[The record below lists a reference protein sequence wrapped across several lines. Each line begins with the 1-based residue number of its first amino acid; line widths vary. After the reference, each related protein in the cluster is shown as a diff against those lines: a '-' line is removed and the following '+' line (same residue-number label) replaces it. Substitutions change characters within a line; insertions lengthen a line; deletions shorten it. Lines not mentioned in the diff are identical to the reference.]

1 MKTLKYI
8 AALCCIASA
17 SCTENNLDAVKPEEP
32 SNGGTVLTAMIGADT
47 KTTIGEKSGKEYT
60 ILWTAGDKIN
70 VNGEESSE
78 AVIEA
83 DAKSAKYSFAKEL
96 TAPFSAVYPSSVY
109 KSEGVVTIPSSQSYK
124 AGTFDPSSALLCA
137 YSVSDASLTFH
148 HLMAYLKLS
157 FGNTAGNTAL
167 EKIMKVEVKS
177 NGTEPMSGEFSVNYE
192 SGSITPAEGNEST
205 IITMSCGTA
214 GLDLGNE
221 ILVAIPAQKYSKGL
235 VITTFDKVGNKSVY
249 TTAATFD
256 AIAGNVYPMPIKMEL
271 YPGTTLKA
279 IKVGSLLWAPVYCG
293 YSEEHP
299 NGLLY
304 QYGRAKGQSYYPA
317 GESSSICVNAPIQ
330 NPEDDK
336 FYKGKPD
343 WYSGTALTAWPMS
356 KDDVGYVEGK
366 IGNPCPEG
374 WRIPTRAELNNLVN
388 TGFTMTSVW
397 KYENSTKWTDAENE
411 KSVVIGGFTLN
422 GSELFFAGVGG
433 RTSSAGMSFYRSNE
447 DAYARIWASDRNST
461 DASKASCL
469 DLQRKCTT
477 KKENGKDVKV
487 GLTGPNDFTLK
498 FKDDYVKAGGISV
511 RCVKNSE

>member
-8 AALCCIASA
+8 AALCCVALA

-32 SNGGTVLTAMIGADT
+32 SNGGTVLTAVIGADT

-83 DAKSAKYSFAKEL
+83 ADAKSAKYSFAKVL

-137 YSVSDASLTFH
+137 YSGSDASLTFH

-167 EKIMKVEVKS
+167 EKITKVEVKS
-177 NGTEPMSGEFSVNYE
+177 NGGEPMSGEFSVNYE

-221 ILVAIPAQKYSKGL
+221 ILVAIPAQKYAKGL

-249 TTAATFD
+249 TTAATFN

-293 YSEEHP
+293 YSVEHP

-304 QYGRAKGQSYYPA
+304 QYGRVKGQPYYPA
-317 GESSSICVNAPIQ
+317 SGSSSICVNAPIQ

-336 FYKGKPD
+336 FYKGKSD
-343 WYSGTALTAWPMS
+343 WYSGTALTAWPMN
-356 KDDVGYVEGK
+356 KDDVGYVENK
-366 IGNPCPEG
+366 IGNPCPSG
-374 WRIPTRAELNNLVN
+374 WRLPTTAEFEGLLKIGFVQSTNWAFSTSGTDAQKEAKKVE
-388 TGFTMTSVW
+388 TGFTLKDDS
-397 KYENSTKWTDAENE
+397 
-411 KSVVIGGFTLN
+411 G
-422 GSELFFAGVGG
+422 LFFAAAGG
-433 RTSSAGMSFYRSNE
+433 RIAIHSDSKLIGQSYYRESGA
-447 DAYARIWASDRNST
+447 DAYARMWAADIKPGIA
-461 DASKASCL
+461 DGKASGLSLRRNKTSTLANGFKAEVFAL
-469 DLQRKCTT
+469 DKAT
-477 KKENGKDVKV
+477 
-487 GLTGPNDFTLK
+487 GL
-498 FKDDYVKAGGISV
+498 SV

>member
-1 MKTLKYI
+1 MKTLRYI
-8 AALCCIASA
+8 VPVCCIALA
-17 SCTENNLDAVKPEEP
+17 SCSDNNLDAVKPEEP
-32 SNGGTVLTAMIGADT
+32 SNVGTVLTAVIGADT
-47 KTTIGEKSGKEYT
+47 KTTIGEKSGKEYS

-83 DAKSAKYSFAKEL
+83 DAKSAKYSFAKVL

-124 AGTFDPSSALLCA
+124 AGTFDPSSAVLCA
-137 YSVSDASLTFH
+137 YSESGASLTFH

-192 SGSITPAEGNEST
+192 SRSITPIKGNEST

-214 GLDLGNE
+214 GLDLGKE
-221 ILVAIPAQKYSKGL
+221 ILVAIPAQKYAKGL

-249 TTAATFD
+249 TTTAAFD
-256 AIAGNVYPMPIKMEL
+256 AMAGKVYPMPIKMEL

-293 YSEEHP
+293 YSAEHP

-304 QYGRAKGQSYYPA
+304 QYGRAKGQPYYPA

-336 FYKGKPD
+336 FYKGKSD

-356 KDDVGYVEGK
+356 ETDAGYVEGK

-374 WRIPTRAELNNLVN
+374 WRIPTRAELSNLVN
-388 TGFTMTSVW
+388 TGFTMASVW

-433 RTSSAGMSFYRSNE
+433 RTSGGKSFYRSNE
-447 DAYARIWASDRNST
+447 EAYARIWASDRNST
-461 DASKASCL
+461 DASKAFCL
-469 DLQRKCTT
+469 SLQRK
-477 KKENGKDVKV
+477 KDSKNV

-498 FKDDYVKAGGISV
+498 LRDDYVKAGGISV

>member
-8 AALCCIASA
+8 AALCCIALA

-32 SNGGTVLTAMIGADT
+32 SNGGTVLTAVIGADT
-47 KTTIGEKSGKEYT
+47 KTIIGEKSGKEYS

-137 YSVSDASLTFH
+137 YSESGASLTFH

-167 EKIMKVEVKS
+167 EKITKVEVKS
-177 NGTEPMSGEFSVNYE
+177 NGGEPMSGEFCVNYE

-221 ILVAIPAQKYSKGL
+221 ILVAIPAQKYAKGL
-235 VITTFDKVGNKSVY
+235 VITTFDKVRNKSVY
-249 TTAATFD
+249 TTTATFN
-256 AIAGNVYPMPIKMEL
+256 AMAGKVYPMPIKMEL

-293 YSEEHP
+293 YSVEHP

-336 FYKGKPD
+336 FYKGKSD

-374 WRIPTRAELNNLVN
+374 WRIPTRAELSNLVK

-397 KYENSTKWTDAENE
+397 KYENSTEWTDAKNE

-422 GSELFFAGVGG
+422 GSELFLAGVGG
-433 RTSSAGMSFYRSNE
+433 RKSDGRSFYRSNE
-447 DAYARIWASDRNST
+447 EAYARIWASDRNST
-461 DASKASCL
+461 DASRASCL
-469 DLQRKCTT
+469 SLQRK
-477 KKENGKDVKV
+477 KDSKNV
-487 GLTGPNDFTLK
+487 GLTGPNDFTLELR
-498 FKDDYVKAGGISV
+498 DNYVKAGGISV

>member
-8 AALCCIASA
+8 AALCCIALA
-17 SCTENNLDAVKPEEP
+17 SCTENNLDDVKPEEP
-32 SNGGTVLTAMIGADT
+32 SNGGTVLTAVIGADT
-47 KTTIGEKSGKEYT
+47 KTTIGEKSGKEYS

-70 VNGEESSE
+70 VNGEQSSE
-78 AVIEA
+78 AVIEAA

-137 YSVSDASLTFH
+137 YSGSDASLTFH

-177 NGTEPMSGEFSVNYE
+177 NGGEPMSGEFSVNYE

-205 IITMSCGTA
+205 IITMSCGTD

-221 ILVAIPAQKYSKGL
+221 ILVAIPAQKYAKGL

-249 TTAATFD
+249 TTTATFN

-293 YSEEHP
+293 YSVDHP

-304 QYGRAKGQSYYPA
+304 QYGRANGQPYYPA
-317 GESSSICVNAPIQ
+317 SESSSICVNAPIQ

-336 FYKGKPD
+336 FYKGKSD

-374 WRIPTRAELNNLVN
+374 WRIPTRAELSNLVK

-422 GSELFFAGVGG
+422 GSELFLAGVGG
-433 RTSSAGMSFYRSNE
+433 RTSGGKSFYRSNE
-447 DAYARIWASDRNST
+447 EAYARIWASDRNST

-469 DLQRKCTT
+469 SLQRKCTT

-487 GLTGPNDFTLK
+487 GLTGPNDFTLELR
-498 FKDDYVKAGGISV
+498 DNYLKAGGISV